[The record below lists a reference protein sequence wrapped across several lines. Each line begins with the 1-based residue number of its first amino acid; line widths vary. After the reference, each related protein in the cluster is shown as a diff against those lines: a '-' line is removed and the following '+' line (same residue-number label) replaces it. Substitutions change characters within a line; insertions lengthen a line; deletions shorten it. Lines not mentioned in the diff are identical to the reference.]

1 MTMGTDAAMRPGG
14 PGGPGGPGY
23 PGGPVGRDRLPVA
36 PRQRR
41 PALAILAVLLILVG
55 GLASALLVMRTSQQA
70 TVVVAARDIPA
81 GQKITAD
88 DIKQARL
95 GGDTAN
101 YVGWADRNQVLGNS
115 PKTTGIP
122 AGAPITSDSLTRGAG
137 PTGDEAMVGL
147 KLTYN
152 QAPVGAIGEGVHVK
166 VLYTPSDAGTSKLD
180 AATRTAVGTDAVV
193 AEDATIFKIR
203 TQNDGSI
210 FITLRCAADDAAMI
224 SKVQATGSVSLIAIH
239 AP

>member
-1 MTMGTDAAMRPGG
+1 MTVGTDAPMRPGG

-81 GQKITAD
+81 GQKITND

-101 YVGWADRNQVLGNS
+101 YVGWADKKTILGNS
-115 PKTTGIP
+115 PKLGIP
-122 AGAPITSDSLTRGAG
+122 AGAPITSDSLTKGAG
-137 PTGDEAMVGL
+137 PTSDQAQVGL

-152 QAPVGAIGEGVHVK
+152 QAPVSALANNVHVR
-166 VLYTPSDAGTSKLD
+166 VLYTPADAATNKLD
-180 AATRTAVGTDAVV
+180 ATTRNQLNDGVV
-193 AEDATIFKIR
+193 AQDATVFKMKP
-203 TQNDGSI
+203 QNDGSI
-210 FITLRCAADDAAMI
+210 FVTLTCSTDDAATI
-224 SKVQATGSVSLIAIH
+224 SKVQATGSISLIVIH

>member
-1 MTMGTDAAMRPGG
+1 MTVGTDAPMRPGG

-70 TVVVAARDIPA
+70 TVVVAARDLPA

-101 YVGWADRNQVLGNS
+101 YVGWADRNTVLGNS
-115 PKTTGIP
+115 PKLGIP
-122 AGAPITSDSLTRGAG
+122 AGAPITSDSLTKGSG
-137 PTGDEAMVGL
+137 PTGDQAQVGL

-152 QAPVGAIGEGVHVK
+152 QAPVGTLAENVHVK
-166 VLYTPSDAGTSKLD
+166 VLYTPSDSGTSKLD
-180 AATRTAVGTDAVV
+180 AATRTALGTTGVV
-193 AEDATIFKIR
+193 ADDATVTKIR

-210 FITLRCAADDAAMI
+210 FVTLTCSTDDAAMV
-224 SKVQATGSVSLIAIH
+224 SKVQATGSISLIVIRAS
-239 AP
+239 